1 MLDLLVSIGVALVS
15 MFRARRSQ
23 ALEILALR
31 QQLAI
36 YKRRSKR
43 PKLRAHDRVFWV
55 LLSRLWGGWR
65 SALIVVKP
73 ETVID
78 WHRKGFKLYW
88 TWRSRT
94 RMRPGRPP
102 VSREI
107 RTLVR
112 RLAMENPAWG
122 APRIHGE
129 LIKLGIEVSERT
141 VSRVIARVPK
151 PPSQTWRTFLANHM
165 SVFGSV
171 DFFVVYTI
179 TFELLYV
186 FVILEHE
193 RRRVVHFGVSHRSS
207 ICRVDGKP
215 YGAGLSIRDG
225 PPVHAP

>member
-15 MFRARRSQ
+15 MFRSRRSQ

-73 ETVID
+73 ETVLD

-88 TWRSRT
+88 TWRSRR

-112 RLAMENPAWG
+112 RA
-122 APRIHGE
+122 
-129 LIKLGIEVSERT
+129 
-141 VSRVIARVPK
+141 
-151 PPSQTWRTFLANHM
+151 
-165 SVFGSV
+165 
-171 DFFVVYTI
+171 D
-179 TFELLYV
+179 
-186 FVILEHE
+186 
-193 RRRVVHFGVSHRSS
+193 
-207 ICRVDGKP
+207 
-215 YGAGLSIRDG
+215 
-225 PPVHAP
+225 